1 MEPLQLKQAFKEI
14 FDTEPMLVKSPGR
27 INIIGEHTDY
37 NGGLVMPAAINKAVY
52 VAISKREDSE
62 IHLFSESYQEKYIG
76 NINDVKKSDKA
87 WANYILGVVDGF
99 LKRNLSVAGFN
110 LYIYGDVPLGAGLS
124 SSAAI
129 ECATAFALAQLNEL
143 SVASMDLAL
152 IAQKAEHEFAGVN
165 CGIMDQFAS
174 VFGKENYAMML
185 DCRSL
190 AHEYIPLKLDGY
202 KLVLL
207 NTNVKHSLSDS
218 AYNDRRAQ
226 CEQGVTWVKAYHP
239 AVEFLR
245 DVSEE
250 MLLAHVQ
257 PKNYETYTKCSF
269 VVTEIE
275 RVKKAAKALKEGD
288 LKALGHLMFET
299 HEGLSKAYEVSC
311 KELDFLVDQVK
322 GLDDVLGARMMGGG
336 FGGCTINIVKDEA
349 IEGLIETVSKAYQEQ
364 FGLSLSAYVVQTG
377 NGSQTI
383 EPTGIASTLQHSN
396 F

>member
-14 FDTEPMLVKSPGR
+14 FDTEPILIKSPGR

-52 VAISKREDSE
+52 VAISKRDDSE
-62 IHLFSESYQEKYIG
+62 IHLFSESYQEKYTG
-76 NINDVKKSDKA
+76 HFSSVKKSETA

-99 LKRNLSVAGFN
+99 LKRDLTLSGFN

-129 ECATAFALAQLNEL
+129 ECATAYALAQLNEL
-143 SVASMDLAL
+143 SVAKMDLAL

-174 VFGKENYAMML
+174 VFGKADYAMML

-190 AHEYIPLKLDGY
+190 KHEYIPLKLDGY

-226 CEQGVTWVKAYHP
+226 CEQGVAWVKAHHP
-239 AVEFLR
+239 SVEFLR
-245 DVSEE
+245 DVSED
-250 MLLAHVQ
+250 MLLTHVQ
-257 PKNYETYTKCSF
+257 PQNNEVYTKCSF
-269 VVTEIE
+269 IVAEIE
-275 RVKKAAKALKEGD
+275 RVKKAAAALKDGD
-288 LKALGHLMFET
+288 LKELGRLMLET

-322 GLDDVLGARMMGGG
+322 EVDEVLGARMMGGG

-349 IEGLIETVSKAYQEQ
+349 IEELIEKVSKLYNEQ

-377 NGSQTI
+377 NGSEVI
-383 EPTGIASTLQHSN
+383 NL
-396 F
+396 

>member
-52 VAISKREDSE
+52 VAISKREDSK

-226 CEQGVTWVKAYHP
+226 CEQGVAWVKAYHP

-250 MLLAHVQ
+250 MLLTHVQ
-257 PKNYETYTKCSF
+257 PKNNETYTKCSF
-269 VVTEIE
+269 VVAEIE

-383 EPTGIASTLQHSN
+383 EPTGIVSTLQHSN